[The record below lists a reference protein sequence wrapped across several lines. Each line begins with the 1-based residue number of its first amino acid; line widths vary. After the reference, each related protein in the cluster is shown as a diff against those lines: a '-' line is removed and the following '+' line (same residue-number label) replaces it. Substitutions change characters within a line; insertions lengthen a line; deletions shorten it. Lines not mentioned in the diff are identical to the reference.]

1 MVVAVVGG
9 GVKKEEEEEVEAG
22 CCRGGGGVGWGT
34 WEELVL
40 GSAVLRHGAGG
51 DSRGVEWGA
60 VASELRSRS
69 PYAFSP
75 EECEAKFAE
84 IQARYASCNAWF
96 DELRKQ
102 RLAKLRSDLKKSEK
116 FIGSLQSMIKSLSNS
131 KHDDDNS
138 EYHTSHTESCSHN
151 ENIADINSSS
161 KELSK
166 DRSSAAS
173 FTEEASNS
181 QKSQQ
186 VQQHDTDSIQVN
198 NTSAE
203 TLLKPLVEKKRKR
216 ARYKKMIRRHIDFRI
231 LHSKIKSGAI
241 ASTKELLRDML
252 LFVNNVLAFYP
263 KATLEHMA
271 AVELRN
277 VAFKTVQ
284 QSSSLLSKSCGVAGI
299 PSAPLVKKNTQPA
312 QPGSNGPR
320 DAKKSKVSSRE
331 AASTVKQVKGS
342 RGDSSVTNN
351 VKTIQRGAPAKKRG
365 VGRPPK
371 NGQKGAAAQQDSPN
385 IVKKRSRR

>member
-1 MVVAVVGG
+1 
-9 GVKKEEEEEVEAG
+9 
-22 CCRGGGGVGWGT
+22 
-34 WEELVL
+34 
-40 GSAVLRHGAGG
+40 
-51 DSRGVEWGA
+51 
-60 VASELRSRS
+60 
-69 PYAFSP
+69 
-75 EECEAKFAE
+75 
-84 IQARYASCNAWF
+84 
-96 DELRKQ
+96 
-102 RLAKLRSDLKKSEK
+102 
-116 FIGSLQSMIKSLSNS
+116 MIKSLSNS

-138 EYHTSHTESCSHN
+138 ECHTSHTESCSHN
-151 ENIADINSSS
+151 ENIADTNSSS

-186 VQQHDTDSIQVN
+186 AQHCNTDSIQVN

-203 TLLKPLVEKKRKR
+203 TLLKPLVEKKVCTEDGLLWGSRKKRGLRDRRILLIANDGCRVGENTSTPCIQRDGSSEGCAKKGLKTPKVESGLFVGEGAKPILAEILKIISTQSDDYMLQRQLDIQRKR
-216 ARYKKMIRRHIDFRI
+216 ARYKKLIRQHIDFRI

-299 PSAPLVKKNTQPA
+299 PSAPSVKKNTRPA
-312 QPGSNGPR
+312 QPGSHGPH
-320 DAKKSKVSSRE
+320 DAKRSKVSSRE
-331 AASTVKQVKGS
+331 TASTVKQGIKGS
-342 RGDSSVTNN
+342 RGDSSVTTN
-351 VKTIQRGAPAKKRG
+351 VKTIQRGPPAKKRG

-371 NGQKGAAAQQDSPN
+371 NGQKGAAAQQDSAN
-385 IVKKRSRR
+385 KGKKRSRR